1 MNNSNLMT
9 LIKFNIKYYLL
20 PRFADKKEK
29 RKYIGIIILF
39 VFAFIVP
46 IGMLV
51 ATIYTS
57 AASLTSELELAK
69 MLSVLFVSSEIATLF
84 FSLFSY
90 LNLTSL

>member
-1 MNNSNLMT
+1 
-9 LIKFNIKYYLL
+9 
-20 PRFADKKEK
+20 
-29 RKYIGIIILF
+29 
-39 VFAFIVP
+39 
-46 IGMLV
+46 MLV

-90 LNLTSL
+90 LQIMYLSKDNEFLLSLPVRTVDIFIGKIVTTLLSQVLITAIILMPTL